1 MPDKETVEEFLKR
14 GGKIQKIPKG
24 EGVGFSPGAKP
35 KVKRKQ
41 KRAAKNR

>member
-24 EGVGFSPGAKP
+24 EGVGFNPGAKP
-35 KVKRKQ
+35 KVKRRQ
-41 KRAAKNR
+41 KTAAKNR